1 MLRLT
6 GSTRSSRRAAALVLA
21 LGLGLSA
28 CGGDDADTD
37 TASGGSTSSAAETDS
52 SAAAAP
58 PSSDAP
64 ESQAAAPAAE
74 SETVTVNAVEMDFE
88 LSEDSYS
95 AGTYTFEVTNTGNM
109 PHDFVVERDGEDVAA
124 TEVLQPG
131 ASATLEVTLEE
142 GDYVFYCSVGQHRA
156 NGMEV
161 PVTVSA

>member
-1 MLRLT
+1 MPQPT
-6 GSTRSSRRAAALVLA
+6 GSARRTAAVVLA

-28 CGGDDADTD
+28 CGGNDGGTEA
-37 TASGGSTSSAAETDS
+37 ASDSTTSSAADTSS
-52 SAAAAP
+52 SAAAPASPGSSAP
-58 PSSDAP
+58 
-64 ESQAAAPAAE
+64 AE
-74 SETVTVNAVEMDFE
+74 SEAEAVTVNAVDLDFE

-109 PHDFVVERDGEDVAA
+109 PHDFVVEKDGQEIAA

-131 ASATLEVTLEE
+131 GTATLEVTLEQ

-161 PVTVSA
+161 PVSVTA